1 MSRLGTPTYTPK
13 QLTTC
18 HPYSNELRCR
28 RPQHTTRCLSAPLQA
43 AASPFSVSSTQRVPN
58 IRNKRQT
65 SKRKLTKGKLPQ
77 ATAVWE
83 FKRLT
88 TMPARLK
95 LILHAARALEYT
107 VRLWLSIL
115 RRSKRQECRCFIPQG
130 RLGHLRRNLLG
141 RQVHNPVPVRIAI
154 QTQILCKRDS

>member
-43 AASPFSVSSTQRVPN
+43 AASPSSVATTQSVQT
-58 IRNKRQT
+58 IRNRRQT

-107 VRLWLSIL
+107 VNKSVL

-141 RQVHNPVPVRIAI
+141 RQVHNPLPVRIAI
-154 QTQILCKRDS
+154 QTQVLCK